1 MCRGLEVITSWSCA
15 KDEEKGQC
23 WFAHNTHFSCIAA
36 KEDRYF
42 YKKGFLSYCPFLH
55 GSSGSL
61 LCSCA
66 QNLFVLHSIHVQ
78 TTLPLWRTVAV
89 RNVGAKYW
97 NMPHEISADSDTG
110 SMSLLCTLFLTWKQ
124 TLLPPPPPLVLTFKE
139 YLNVR
144 QMSSCQGG
152 WWLHCFPLYLY
163 LDSPTQ
169 MEAKSTFFL
178 RAWKNHTFK
187 FLTNLEM
194 INKHMTN

>member
-1 MCRGLEVITSWSCA
+1 MKRKDNAGLHITLTFLVLLPRKTGTSTRKVSCHIVLFCMVALEV
-15 KDEEKGQC
+15 
-23 WFAHNTHFSCIAA
+23 
-36 KEDRYF
+36 
-42 YKKGFLSYCPFLH
+42 
-55 GSSGSL
+55 
-61 LCSCA
+61 CSCA
-66 QNLFVLHSIHVQ
+66 QNLFILHSIHVQ

-124 TLLPPPPPLVLTFKE
+124 TLLLPPLPPLVLTFKE

-152 WWLHCFPLYLY
+152 CWLHCFPIYLY

-178 RAWKNHTFK
+178 RAWRNHTFK
-187 FLTNLEM
+187 ILTNLEM